1 MLHRFYTLNI
11 PDSLSVRAY
20 SERLHRT
27 IITDDH
33 GYACILFF
41 FSFFLSF
48 LLPMFF
54 ESPLT
59 FEDILSPHDPSL
71 THPEA
76 LQIDGVISSSP
87 SSEVRLRERPVAS
100 DAARFFWEMQDYQA
114 DYLFFWNYLFP
125 GDRGHVFPILLSDEH
140 PCELSGMAPAPFSS
154 LSFSLCLYFPL
165 TSHLLSPSMPRI

>member
-1 MLHRFYTLNI
+1 MYPFL
-11 PDSLSVRAY
+11 
-20 SERLHRT
+20 
-27 IITDDH
+27 
-33 GYACILFF
+33 LFF
-41 FSFFLSF
+41 FSLLSVLIFLI
-48 LLPMFF
+48 
-54 ESPLT
+54 T
-59 FEDILSPHDPSL
+59 FDFRDILSPHDPSL

-76 LQIDGVISSSP
+76 LQIDGVISSSS

-165 TSHLLSPSMPRI
+165 TSYLLSPSMPRI